1 MLVSLTGNGRKDL
14 RSLCLSILHSV
25 IKTFETLFLETKI
38 KILFSS
44 VHGVGYRIFSLNDCF
59 WLSEDADIFEE
70 QQSKK
75 KTDYSDVH
83 DLGDCMLCV
92 NDCLCIYY
100 CSNALNIHMR

>member
-38 KILFSS
+38 LFSS
-44 VHGVGYRIFSLNDCF
+44 VHGVGYWMFSLNDCL

-75 KTDYSDVH
+75 KNYYFNVYDP
-83 DLGDCMLCV
+83 GDCMFHLH
-92 NDCLCIYY
+92 DCLCLLY
-100 CSNALNIHMR
+100 